1 MIKGPIH
8 QEGIT
13 IVNVYEPQNRTVKY
27 TKQILIDLKRINK
40 HQYNIVWLQYPTFNN
55 TQLSTM
61 HKSPKKKIN
70 KGTLD
75 LKYALDQMAQNR
87 HI

>member
-13 IVNVYEPQNRTVKY
+13 IVNVYEPQNRTVEY
-27 TKQILIDLKRINK
+27 TKQILIDLKGINK

-55 TQLSTM
+55 
-61 HKSPKKKIN
+61 
-70 KGTLD
+70 G
-75 LKYALDQMAQNR
+75 
-87 HI
+87 